1 MKKTLA
7 VLALALGF
15 VGSSLADGLIVIHDP
30 PPWHP
35 HPPIIRPPH
44 PPHWPPPPPR
54 VYQFAPL
61 EVTYHHVNVK
71 VLGQIARTDIDQEF
85 FNPNDQRLEG
95 TYLFPVPKGAQL
107 DKFSMEIDG
116 KPVEAELLPADKARK
131 IYEDIVRKMKDP
143 ALLEYVDRDTFKVRI
158 FPIEPRAPKR
168 IKLSYT
174 QLLKADDGLIGYTYP
189 LNTEKFSAAP
199 IKTVSVKIELDAK
212 RPVKSIYSPS
222 HQVEIKRH
230 GNSSATIGFEAK
242 NVKPDTDLQVF
253 WSTEDKDIG
262 VSLLTYKDAGEDGYF
277 LLLASP
283 GADGKAG
290 KQVMPKDVAI
300 VLDTSGS
307 MAGKKLEQAKKALQF
322 CVENL
327 NDADRFEIIRFST
340 EAEALFEKLVAADA
354 GNRKK
359 ANEFI
364 KDLKPIGGT
373 AIEEA
378 LVKAL
383 KLRPDKADRP
393 YVVIFL
399 TDGQPTIG
407 NTKEEDILA
416 SVKKTDP
423 GKTRVFC
430 FGIGTDVNARLLDR
444 ITEQTRAVSQYVLPE
459 EDLEVKVS
467 NFYTKIKEPVMAD
480 PVLSITGDIKASKLY
495 PTPLPDLFR
504 GDQVVVVGRYTGS
517 GPAAAVIEGNV
528 SGQAKKYAYDV
539 KFGGEGRDHEFIPRL
554 WATRRIGFLLD
565 EIRLRGENKE
575 LREETT
581 ELARKYGIVT
591 PYTAYLIVEDE
602 SKRNV
607 PVASRTMQAFDGDVV
622 ARREAGRAWNEMNL
636 AKAGEG
642 AVGGARGS
650 GALRYADKAAAPG
663 APAQTEAY
671 SGFGLAASTTPDGKQ
686 AAERLNQYTQQ
697 SRFVRGRNFFQN
709 GEQWVDAE
717 VQKRQNARRV
727 KVKFNSDEYFAL
739 AAKHPDAAAWLSVG
753 RNVQVALG
761 ETVYE
766 VID

>member
-1 MKKTLA
+1 
-7 VLALALGF
+7 
-15 VGSSLADGLIVIHDP
+15 
-30 PPWHP
+30 
-35 HPPIIRPPH
+35 
-44 PPHWPPPPPR
+44 
-54 VYQFAPL
+54 
-61 EVTYHHVNVK
+61 
-71 VLGQIARTDIDQEF
+71 
-85 FNPNDQRLEG
+85 
-95 TYLFPVPKGAQL
+95 
-107 DKFSMEIDG
+107 
-116 KPVEAELLPADKARK
+116 
-131 IYEDIVRKMKDP
+131 
-143 ALLEYVDRDTFKVRI
+143 
-158 FPIEPRAPKR
+158 
-168 IKLSYT
+168 
-174 QLLKADDGLIGYTYP
+174 
-189 LNTEKFSAAP
+189 
-199 IKTVSVKIELDAK
+199 
-212 RPVKSIYSPS
+212 
-222 HQVEIKRH
+222 
-230 GNSSATIGFEAK
+230 
-242 NVKPDTDLQVF
+242 
-253 WSTEDKDIG
+253 
-262 VSLLTYKDAGEDGYF
+262 
-277 LLLASP
+277 
-283 GADGKAG
+283 
-290 KQVMPKDVAI
+290 
-300 VLDTSGS
+300 
-307 MAGKKLEQAKKALQF
+307 
-322 CVENL
+322 
-327 NDADRFEIIRFST
+327 
-340 EAEALFEKLVAADA
+340 
-354 GNRKK
+354 
-359 ANEFI
+359 
-364 KDLKPIGGT
+364 
-373 AIEEA
+373 
-378 LVKAL
+378 
-383 KLRPDKADRP
+383 
-393 YVVIFL
+393 
-399 TDGQPTIG
+399 
-407 NTKEEDILA
+407 
-416 SVKKTDP
+416 
-423 GKTRVFC
+423 
-430 FGIGTDVNARLLDR
+430 
-444 ITEQTRAVSQYVLPE
+444 VLPE